1 MAPKAAEGGASSE
14 ESDQKGSHLWSLLP
28 SFDPSSDEIK
38 EYVEKVR
45 FLQGICPQADKAMLA
60 PRLSM
65 LCRGTAWQQ
74 VRNIPAGTL
83 TDPKKGVDALLSAL
97 SSWEE
102 ISEMQTYEKFEKALF
117 KVYQKS
123 DEAVNSYVN
132 RMQVAFADLDDK
144 LTLKEIQA
152 FLLLRQ
158 SALTIEDKKKV
169 LTMVNGPLTLKD
181 VEKSMRAL
189 STKILVGAAEKK
201 KIYPANYVEPE
212 TPETEPNLAPTMGYQ
227 LLD

>member
-1 MAPKAAEGGASSE
+1 MAQVHLQRGREKDRTGCVIGAGGSYIGSGA
-14 ESDQKGSHLWSLLP
+14 QKGSRAGTLGKPEIQKGFRFGAAREPWHPRLLRVGHPQKSLLP

-74 VRNIPAGTL
+74 VRNIPSGTL
-83 TDPKKGVDALLSAL
+83 TDPKKGVDALLAAL

-123 DEAVNSYVN
+123 DEAVNSYSQ
-132 RMQVAFADLDDK
+132 RM
-144 LTLKEIQA
+144 
-152 FLLLRQ
+152 
-158 SALTIEDKKKV
+158 
-169 LTMVNGPLTLKD
+169 
-181 VEKSMRAL
+181 KSHRF
-189 STKILVGAAEKK
+189 
-201 KIYPANYVEPE
+201 P
-212 TPETEPNLAPTMGYQ
+212 
-227 LLD
+227 

>member
-1 MAPKAAEGGASSE
+1 MAPKAAESASSE
-14 ESDQKGSHLWSLLP
+14 EPDAKGSHLWSLLP
-28 SFDPSSDEIK
+28 SFDPSTDEVK

-83 TDPKKGVDALLSAL
+83 TDPKKGVDALLAAL

-132 RMQVAFADLDDK
+132 RMQVAFSDLDDK
-144 LTLKEIQA
+144 LTVKDIQA

-158 SALTIEDKKKV
+158 SALTVEDKKKV
-169 LTMVNGPLTLKD
+169 LTMVNGPLTTKD
-181 VEKSMRAL
+181 SRWR
-189 STKILVGAAEKK
+189 S
-201 KIYPANYVEPE
+201 
-212 TPETEPNLAPTMGYQ
+212 Q
-227 LLD
+227 